1 MLKSLSVWVSISA
14 HCRAIRD
21 NSDDALVQGYTLM
34 GAHVDPESRGG
45 TYQLLQGSCNS
56 RNSREMAEISR
67 KKPFL
72 SVKPALLISLI
83 YWAPHVRSKTEI
95 GLYV

>member
-1 MLKSLSVWVSISA
+1 MLKGLSVWVSISA
-14 HCRAIRD
+14 RLLAIWD

-34 GAHVDPESRGG
+34 GVHVNPESRGG
-45 TYQLLQGSCNS
+45 TYQLLQVSCNS
-56 RNSREMAEISR
+56 RNSREIAEISR

-72 SVKPALLISLI
+72 SVKQALLVSLI
-83 YWAPHVRSKTEI
+83 YWAPHVSSKTGI